1 MKKTTGEILAVNELF
16 EKRPQV
22 VKNYAAFVR
31 YDSRSGTHNI
41 YKEFRDTTRVGA
53 VNQLCNYFL
62 SIFKRILLI
71 NCMKTWIWLVDTE
84 QEQEA
89 FKSLMLKK

>member
-1 MKKTTGEILAVNELF
+1 MKKTTGEILSVNELF

-53 VNQLCNYFL
+53 VNQLCKFFNFL
-62 SIFKRILLI
+62 FYSFDQP
-71 NCMKTWIWLVDTE
+71 C
-84 QEQEA
+84 
-89 FKSLMLKK
+89 

>member
-1 MKKTTGEILAVNELF
+1 MKKTTGEILSVNELF

-53 VNQLCNYFL
+53 VNQLCMLLKIQLAKLF
-62 SIFKRILLI
+62 SIF
-71 NCMKTWIWLVDTE
+71 
-84 QEQEA
+84 
-89 FKSLMLKK
+89 